1 MYFPEF
7 AGWLANVDGRAD
19 EFVLNASLPNGPS
32 EIADAELPGKLLSG
46 DDVRGGWKG
55 SLDAVLVGWE
65 VVSGKRFTGSLD
77 PVSNP
82 LPESNPVEGS
92 LVVAGNGSFDAVLVD
107 VPKGSLLVDGDVVL
121 VVPKLLSANSVS
133 EVPIGSSLPNGAD
146 AVVDEPSFS
155 EPNSLPVV
163 EG

>member
-19 EFVLNASLPNGPS
+19 EFVLNPSLPNGPS

-46 DDVRGGWKG
+46 EDVRGGWKG
-55 SLDAVLVGWE
+55 SLDTVLFGWE
-65 VVSGKRFTGSLD
+65 VVPGKRFTGSLD
-77 PVSNP
+77 PV
-82 LPESNPVEGS
+82 PESNPVEGS

-107 VPKGSLLVDGDVVL
+107 VPNGSLLVDGDAVL
-121 VVPKLLSANSVS
+121 EFPKSLSAEFVS
-133 EVPIGSSLPNGAD
+133 EVPKGSSLPNGAD
-146 AVVDEPSFS
+146 EVVDEPPFS